1 MNSNKLTSNALD
13 KPILTMQRYAN
24 TRYWAVYA
32 GRELLAVVL
41 YRKGAETLLRYFN
54 PATTR

>member
-1 MNSNKLTSNALD
+1 
-13 KPILTMQRYAN
+13 MQRYAN

>member
-1 MNSNKLTSNALD
+1 
-13 KPILTMQRYAN
+13 MQRYAN

-54 PATTR
+54 SKPIR